1 VLFAE
6 RTDSSSGPDH
16 LTTRKIR
23 VVIVKFR
30 YLIIILL
37 LGILVAGSMATS
49 TTGTLYVASN
59 PSGATILI
67 NGVGSGTTDGFVKNI
82 PAGIQNLTLTKAG
95 YEPETVMVNVPA
107 GGVKVLAPITLPKS
121 GGGGIPGETGTLYVS
136 SNPSGANIL
145 IDGVPFGTTNGFVK
159 NVPAGLRNLT
169 LTKAGYEPETVMVNV
184 PAGGVKALA
193 PISLSKSGGVPGG
206 TATLY
211 VSSNPPG
218 ATILINGMNYGTT
231 NGFMKNVPAGLQN
244 LTFIKE
250 GYRPETVMV
259 DVPTSGLKVLAPVT
273 LTRAGAGSGE
283 VENIQAA
290 VDAASNGDTIV
301 LKKGTYYENVVIDKS
316 VTLIGFGPGETIIHG
331 DTGRDMIAGGVIN
344 ITKPLLD
351 SSGPSVTLV
360 GMTITGGDAHYGGGI
375 FNDAGSLNLSWIS
388 IQDNS
393 ASLSGGGI
401 YTMGGTVAMDGNSVV
416 TGNTAPVAGGIV
428 NDGGTVILNSGSSV
442 SGNTAQVGG
451 GLENVQGTL
460 IMNSGSSIS
469 GNSATYAG
477 GGIYSWFYS
486 TITLNGG
493 SITGNTA
500 GTGTG
505 GGIYT
510 DSSSTINQYGGT
522 VSGNTPD
529 NIAYE
534 YDVTYQ
540 GANVGN
546 ISINTE
552 DWIFVAHVE
561 GLTPGME
568 YWLAGEGIPG
578 TIASAHATSDG
589 SLLLQGVLN
598 PAPDLRAMN
607 SMFFVGTGSPPPTA
621 GAVVLDG
628 KECRGGF
635 TSTSI
640 FGTLTSDGAPLS
652 GVEVDFYVYDPVTL
666 QISYPS
672 FGHDTTDSDGEFCKV
687 FFGGH
692 TGEYLAVQ
700 GGGQWDM
707 NVEKADVCPVC

>member
-1 VLFAE
+1 M
-6 RTDSSSGPDH
+6 
-16 LTTRKIR
+16 
-23 VVIVKFR
+23 KFR
-30 YLIIILL
+30 YIIIILL

-49 TTGTLYVASN
+49 TTGTLYVTSN

-67 NGVGSGTTDGFVKNI
+67 NNTD
-82 PAGIQNLTLTKAG
+82 
-95 YEPETVMVNVPA
+95 Y
-107 GGVKVLAPITLPKS
+107 
-121 GGGGIPGETGTLYVS
+121 
-136 SNPSGANIL
+136 
-145 IDGVPFGTTNGFVK
+145 GTTNGFAK
-159 NVPAGLRNLT
+159 NVPAGIQELT
-169 LTKAGYEPETVMVNV
+169 LTKPGYEPETVMVNV

-193 PISLSKSGGVPGG
+193 PVTLTKSGGGGVPGETGTLYVTTIPSGATILINNTDYGTTNGFAKNVPAGAQNLTLLKKGYQPKFVMVDVPAGGVKALAPITLTKSGGVPGG

-211 VSSNPPG
+211 VSSIPSG
-218 ATILINGMNYGTT
+218 ATTLIDGVDYGTT
-231 NGFMKNVPAGLQN
+231 NGFVKNVPAGLQT
-244 LTFIKE
+244 LTLVKV
-250 GYRPETVMV
+250 GYQPETVTV
-259 DVPTSGLKVLAPVT
+259 DVPASGLKVLAPVP
-273 LTRAGAGSGE
+273 LTKAGPGSGE

-301 LKKGTYYENVVIDKS
+301 LKRGTYYENVVINKS
-316 VTLIGFGPGETIIHG
+316 VTLIGFGPGETIING
-331 DTGRDMIAGGVIN
+331 DTGNNVIAGGVIN
-344 ITKPLLD
+344 ITKPLLQ
-351 SSGPSVTLV
+351 STGPSVTLV
-360 GMTITGGDAHYGGGI
+360 GMTITGGNAHYGGGI
-375 FNDAGSLNLSWIS
+375 FNDAGSLDLSWIS
-388 IQDNS
+388 IGDNS

-401 YTMGGTVAMDGNSVV
+401 YTMGGTVTMDGNTTVV
-416 TGNTAPVAGGIV
+416 GNTAPVAGGVV
-428 NDGGTVILNSGSSV
+428 NDGGTVTMNSGSSIT
-442 SGNTAQVGG
+442 GNTAQVGG

-460 IMNSGSSIS
+460 IMNNGSSIS
-469 GNSATYAG
+469 GNTATYYG
-477 GGIYSWFYS
+477 GGIYNWFSS

-500 GTGTG
+500 ETGTG

-510 DSSSTINQYGGT
+510 DSSSTINQYSGT
-522 VSGNTPD
+522 VSDNTPD

-534 YDVTYQ
+534 FDVTYQ
-540 GANVGN
+540 GSDIGN
-546 ISINTE
+546 ISVDTE
-552 DWIFVAHVE
+552 DWSFVARVQ

-578 TIASAHATSDG
+578 TIASAQATGDG

-598 PAPDLRAMN
+598 PAPNLRTE
-607 SMFFVGTGSPPPTA
+607 SPMFFVGTGSPPPTA
-621 GAVVLDG
+621 GSVVLDG

-640 FGTLTSDGAPLS
+640 FGTLTSDGVPIS

-707 NVEKADVCPVC
+707 NVEKANVCPVCG